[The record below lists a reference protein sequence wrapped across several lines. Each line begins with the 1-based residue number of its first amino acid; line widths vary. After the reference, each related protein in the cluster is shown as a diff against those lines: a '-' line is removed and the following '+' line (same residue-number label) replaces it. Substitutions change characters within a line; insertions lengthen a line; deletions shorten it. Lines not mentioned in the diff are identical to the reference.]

1 MNLLHT
7 MLRVGNLQRS
17 IDSGRCEFA
26 AMLIVDDEGF
36 LDFHGDLLRWPPDV
50 IPLVVSPGEV
60 VELGLDDG
68 SVEPVLDEIE
78 SLHDSACP
86 CSDGPLA

>member
-1 MNLLHT
+1 MAG
-7 MLRVGNLQRS
+7 GNYLPS
-17 IDSGRCEFA
+17 KPPSDSGRCEFA

-36 LDFHGDLLRWPPDV
+36 LDFHGDLLKWPPDV

-68 SVEPVLDEIE
+68 TVEPILDQIE
-78 SLHDSACP
+78 SLHDSTCP
-86 CSDGPLA
+86 CSEAPLALDS